1 MAGSLCD
8 YAEDA
13 MIDDILGTTSLP
25 AVTPYLGL
33 HIGDP
38 TDTGAGGTGE
48 VSGTNYIRKAITFA
62 APGSRAVV
70 QSADVNFDQ
79 VGAGG
84 WGTVTHYQI
93 YDAATAGN
101 PIGNGALSSSLL
113 ISENDSPTVASGE
126 VDITISANGCSTYLA
141 HAILNHLFRATAYTE
156 PTIYLALC
164 SAAILDA
171 DGGGDITELTMTDYV
186 RLAHAAWD
194 ASSGGA
200 SENTG
205 AATWATALTGSGQ
218 TIEAFALTD
227 ALTAGTGN
235 VLFYNN
241 TISQALASGNTPR
254 FIDGAL
260 DITLD

>member
-1 MAGSLCD
+1 MAGSFTD
-8 YAEDA
+8 YAENA
-13 MIDDILGTTSLP
+13 MLDDILGTTSLP

-38 TDTGAGGTGE
+38 LDTGAGGAEVTGN
-48 VSGTNYIRKAITFA
+48 NYSRVALTMG
-62 APGSRAVV
+62 APSSRASV
-70 QSADVNFDQ
+70 QSADANFPQ
-79 VGAGG
+79 AVGGD

-93 YDAATAGN
+93 YDASSGGN
-101 PIGNGALSSSLL
+101 AIGNGALSSSLL
-113 ISENDSPTVASGE
+113 VSENDTPTIASGE
-126 VDITISANGCSTYLA
+126 VDITISAAGCSTYLA
-141 HAILNHLFRATAYTE
+141 HAIINHLLRNTAFTE

-171 DGGGDITELTMTDYV
+171 DGGGDITELTMTDYA

-194 ASSGGA
+194 AASGGA
-200 SENTG
+200 TENTG
-205 AATWATALTGSGQ
+205 AATWGTALTGSGQ
-218 TIEAFALTD
+218 TIEAFCLTD
-227 ALTAGTGN
+227 NTGTGAGN

-260 DITLD
+260 DITLG